1 MSSPSQRCLHVLLV
15 GFSVSCLVLGLR
27 SAEALAT
34 DMRVETR
41 LIWGTNDEQSP
52 EPKHK
57 SIDTPLTQRL
67 AKVFT
72 WRNYFEVNRKEASI
86 TLNATRKF
94 ELSEKCHIE
103 VKNLGNTRVEVKL
116 FGSGKLLSKTLKVI
130 STGDWFVLAGPCR
143 NKTAWFVVL
152 KTIEPE
158 SI

>member
-1 MSSPSQRCLHVLLV
+1 MSSSGQRCLRFWLV
-15 GFSVSCLVLGLR
+15 SFSVSCLVLGLR
-27 SAEALAT
+27 SAEVLAA

-41 LIWGTNDEQSP
+41 LIWGTNDKQSP

-67 AKVFT
+67 AKVFI
-72 WRNYFEVNRKEASI
+72 WRNYFEVNRKVASI
-86 TLNATRKF
+86 ALNATRKF

-116 FGSGKLLSKTLKVI
+116 FGAGKLLSKTLKVI
-130 STGDWFVLAGPCR
+130 SKGDWFVLAGHCQ